1 MADPQITNDNA
12 LATLIFLSKRAREA
26 SSMSEMQFLLVN
38 ESQSILPY
46 RQAAYWE
53 AGRGVQTVSG
63 VTTVEKHAP
72 YIQWLDKWFRA
83 GKERKQAVSAMV
95 ADLAILDASDSTW
108 REWLPQHV
116 LTIDLQRSENFPGGR
131 LLLAREIPFAQHE
144 IAVLSE
150 WCEAWRDQY
159 LRRYKKPLLKRLGFG
174 HKSRTK
180 RSVIRLGSLAALVAA
195 CAYPMQLSVL
205 GPAEL
210 VPLNPSVVRAPMDG
224 VVDQMFVQPNQRVAD
239 GELLF
244 QFDQVALNSRL
255 EVARRSLVT
264 AETEYRQRAQQAL
277 FDRDSKAQ
285 LSILQSQIKERQ
297 IEVDYLQQLYARS
310 AVVSP
315 RAGLA
320 IYDDPNEWIGR
331 PVVTG
336 ERILL
341 IADETQ
347 VQVEAWLSPSD
358 MIDLDEGTEVRLF
371 LTADPTNVVLAR
383 MTYLSYQPE
392 LRPDGLYAYRMRAQL
407 TEETALPRVGLKGT
421 ARLEGDSVSL
431 IYWVMRR
438 PWASLRGWLGI

>member
-1 MADPQITNDNA
+1 MAEPQILNDNA
-12 LATLIFLSKRAREA
+12 LATLIVLCKRAREA
-26 SSMSEMQFLLVN
+26 GSMSEMQFLLVN

-53 AGRGVQTVSG
+53 VGRGVQTVSG
-63 VTTVEKHAP
+63 VTTLEKHAP
-72 YIQWLDKWFRA
+72 YIQWLDTWFRA
-83 GKERKQAVSAMV
+83 GKERKQAVSTMV
-95 ADLAILDASDSTW
+95 ADLTLLDASDSNW

-116 LTIDLQRSENFPGGR
+116 LTVDLQRSENFPGGR
-131 LLLAREIPFAQHE
+131 LLLAREMPFAPHE

-159 LRRYKKPLLKRLGFG
+159 LRRYKKPLLQRLGFG

-180 RSVIRLGSLAALVAA
+180 GLIIRTGLLAAFVYV
-195 CAYPMQLSVL
+195 CAYPVQLSVL
-205 GPAEL
+205 APAEL
-210 VPLNPSVVRAPMDG
+210 IPLNPAVVRAPMDG
-224 VVDQMFVQPNQRVAD
+224 VVDQMLVQPNQRVAD

-255 EVARRSLVT
+255 EVARRSLAT
-264 AETEYRQRAQQAL
+264 AETEYRQRAQQSL

-297 IEVDYLQQLYARS
+297 IEVEYLQELYSRS

-341 IADETQ
+341 IADESQ

-358 MIDLDEGTEVRLF
+358 MIDLKDGAELRLF
-371 LTADPTNVVLAR
+371 LTADPTNTVRAR
-383 MTYLSYQPE
+383 LTYLSYQPE
-392 LRPDGLYAYRMRAQL
+392 LRPDGLYAHRIRAQL
-407 TEETALPRVGLKGT
+407 AEETELPRVGLKGT
-421 ARLEGDSVSL
+421 ARLEGDSVRL